1 MSKRQDVVDPNRV
14 EAISRIIAD
23 GRRRMASVNPLPE
36 SLFPAWSEM
45 YLVHD
50 RVHELLGLSE
60 VGWKVG
66 AAAREIQ
73 IKEGL
78 PDALAGRIY
87 PGGLSLSPATLD
99 EKLFINYRLC
109 ESEFVLTLGE
119 DLPEGEEPLAVEA
132 VAAAVATVRPGLEVG
147 DMVFPEWYEAS
158 KFWGSCL
165 DNAGG
170 SQLVLGPE
178 TAYRPGLDLGS
189 HAIRLF
195 SNGELV
201 KTGKGEAAMGDPIIS
216 ATWVINLRRRAG
228 DRLRKGAVLS
238 TGTCT
243 GHYFAERG
251 ETVTADFGALGVAT
265 AMFG

>member
-1 MSKRQDVVDPNRV
+1 VTTSTNLRRV
-14 EAISRIIAD
+14 EEISQIIAE
-23 GRRRMASVNPLPE
+23 GRRARRAVAPLPPE
-36 SLFPAWSEM
+36 LHPVWEEM

-50 RVHELLGLSE
+50 RVHELLGSPS

-73 IKEGL
+73 IAEGL

-87 PGGLSLSPATLD
+87 ASGLRDSPAVLED
-99 EKLFINYRLC
+99 DLFINYRLC

-119 DLPEGEEPLAVEA
+119 DLPEGRDPLTEEQ
-132 VAAAVATVRPGLEVG
+132 VARAVATVRPGLEVG
-147 DMVFPEWYEAS
+147 DMVFPDWYASS

-178 TAYRPGLDLGS
+178 TPYRAGMDLS
-189 HAIRLF
+189 DHAIRL
-195 SNGELV
+195 SSQGELV
-201 KTGKGEAAMGDPIIS
+201 KTGTGRAAMGDPIIS
-216 ATWVINLRRRAG
+216 ATWVVNLRRRAG
-228 DRLRKGAVLS
+228 DALRAGTILS

-251 ETVTADFGALGVAT
+251 EVVTADFGELGTASAT
-265 AMFG
+265 FA